1 MSRRGEAET
10 LALDVYQQMRADIL
24 AGRLAPGERIK
35 PAEIRDRFDVSVGV
49 VREAL
54 TRLAEQ
60 HLVRSELNKGFQ
72 VVSISVGELRQLTDA
87 RKVNEGAA
95 LRMSIERGDVAWEGE
110 VLAAHHRLVRTP
122 VYAYDDIDPE
132 HTNEGFSAAHDQFHF
147 VLLSSCG
154 NAYLLDVCRRLFD
167 AAELYR
173 RWSTSGG
180 KTRDAKGEH
189 KAIMEAALDRKCDDA
204 VALYEKHI
212 ERTAEVILVRL
223 GDK

>member
-1 MSRRGEAET
+1 
-10 LALDVYQQMRADIL
+10 
-24 AGRLAPGERIK
+24 LAPGQRIK

-72 VVSISVGELRQLTDA
+72 VVSISADELRQLTDA

-95 LRMSIERGDVAWEGE
+95 LRMSIERGDVSWEGE

-122 VYAYDDIDPE
+122 IYPYNDPD

-147 VLLSSCG
+147 ILMAACG
-154 NAYLLDVCRRLFD
+154 NEYLLDVCRRLFD

-180 KTRDAKGEH
+180 KTRDAKAEH
-189 KAIMEAALDRKCDDA
+189 KAIMEAALARKSDDA
-204 VALYEKHI
+204 VALYQKHI
-212 ERTAEVILVRL
+212 DRTAEVILIRL
-223 GDK
+223 SGD